1 MPIYDLRILLETV
14 EGKKTSYYSSGS
26 DFLPNNFINTDVEN
40 SFMSASMVR
49 DRVRRMVSCSYQNET
64 IFTGE
69 VVNGAGGSSNYFGK
83 NTNIISASLSGSEN
97 TGSIVFTALDN
108 EYDRL
113 LRYKFIG
120 EKVTNVLG
128 LPSDQ
133 WVYVDQVR
141 LPADDEA
148 NIFQGNANL
157 GNVNISD
164 TLTFA
169 GGSDVN
175 SDVPFLIDTGSD
187 RYIKFV
193 DERAASVVAL
203 RMGYDTD
210 TDVYEI
216 SGSDNFTFNIGG
228 LNEIQGSVTASGK
241 FLFRQNI
248 DGGDAT
254 IQIGNINP
262 DTGTDKGAGI
272 EFKHAAAV
280 IGQNNLPAGKI
291 IAGKD
296 SSYEN
301 ALAANQDS
309 NLQFF
314 TTLNG
319 TDTERLRIDSN
330 GLAIFT
336 GRISASGDIITNG
349 NVIAE
354 NYIVSSTVT
363 QITTSFSS
371 GSTIFG
377 DTPADDTHRFTGSVF
392 ISGSTGLDING
403 NVTASGNISASGDV
417 FATRGNFP
425 TSVNTPTIASGD
437 TTEVHIN
444 DNLKVTG
451 NITAS
456 GNISSSGDLLKTKFV
471 QMTNSSSVIDTFNTG
486 SFRSAKYT
494 LQVTSGSNFQ
504 VSELLVLHH
513 NSTAS
518 NTEYAQINSGL
529 NLIDFTTDINNSD
542 VRLNAAG
549 SFISCSVRLDRT
561 IIPT

>member
-26 DFLPNNFINTDVEN
+26 NFLPNNFINTAVDGN
-40 SFMSASMVR
+40 FMSASMVR
-49 DRVRRMVSCSYQNET
+49 DRVRRMVSCSYQNEI

-83 NTNIISASLSGSEN
+83 NTNIISASLSGSED
-97 TGSIVFTALDN
+97 TGSIVFTALDT

-133 WVYVDQVR
+133 WIYVDQVR

-175 SDVPFLIDTGSD
+175 SDVPILIDTGSD

-193 DERAASVVAL
+193 DERAASIVAL
-203 RMGYDTD
+203 RMGYDVDAD
-210 TDVYEI
+210 TYEV
-216 SGSDNFTFNIGG
+216 SGSDDFTFKIGG
-228 LNEIQGSVTASGK
+228 LNEIQGSVTASTFK
-241 FLFRQNI
+241 FEKNV

-254 IQIGNINP
+254 IIIENTNADNGI
-262 DTGTDKGAGI
+262 DKGAGI
-272 EFKHAAAV
+272 EFKHRANTGASV
-280 IGQNNLPAGKI
+280 NAGKI

-296 SSYEN
+296 DGYNLTVSPGSG
-301 ALAANQDS
+301 DS
-309 NLQFF
+309 NLQFY
-314 TTLNG
+314 TTKNNLNF
-319 TDTERLRIDSN
+319 ERLRITSEGEARFSGN
-330 GLAIFT
+330 
-336 GRISASGDIITNG
+336 ISASGNIITEGDII
-349 NVIAE
+349 AQ
-354 NYIVSSTVT
+354 NYIVESTVT

-377 DTPADDTHRFTGSVF
+377 DTPADDTHQFTGSVS
-392 ISGSTGLDING
+392 ISGSG
-403 NVTASGNISASGDV
+403 NDLTVAGDISASGDL
-417 FATRGNFP
+417 F
-425 TSVNTPTIASGD
+425 
-437 TTEVHIN
+437 
-444 DNLKVTG
+444 
-451 NITAS
+451 
-456 GNISSSGDLLKTKFV
+456 KTKFV

-494 LQVTSGSNFQ
+494 LQVTSASNYQ

-529 NLIDFTTDINNSD
+529 NLIDFTTDISNSN